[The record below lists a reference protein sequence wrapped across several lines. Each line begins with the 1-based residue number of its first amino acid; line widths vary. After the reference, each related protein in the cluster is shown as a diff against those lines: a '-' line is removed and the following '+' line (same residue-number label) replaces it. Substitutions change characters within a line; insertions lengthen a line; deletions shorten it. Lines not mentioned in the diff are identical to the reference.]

1 MTAVVP
7 SRRFASL
14 DLFRGLTV
22 FLMIVVNTAGPG
34 APAFTQLV
42 HAPWIGFTL
51 ADLVYPSFLF
61 AMGSSLAFARLGE
74 AAPGDFLVR
83 VVRRTLLIFLLGFL
97 MYWYP
102 FTGPIGET
110 RIPGVLQRIA
120 LCYLIAAPACRWLD
134 GRGLVLLS
142 IALLAAHG
150 AALVI
155 WSDAGQAF
163 TKMGNAGTKLDLW
176 LIGPSHLYRKDGGF
190 DPEGLLGTLSATVNV
205 IAGYLATRA
214 IRRGVAMPR
223 IAAIGALLIVAAL
236 ACAPMLPIA
245 KKLWTGSFVLLTV
258 GIDLLILAVLV
269 PLVERR
275 PDRAAAN
282 PIVRFFA
289 TYGRNPLL
297 IYLFSELLVMTLA
310 LLPGD
315 PYRWVGINIFQ
326 RIAPGAVGSLL
337 CAVAYALVCWLLGY
351 WLDRRKLIVKL

>member
-1 MTAVVP
+1 
-7 SRRFASL
+7 
-14 DLFRGLTV
+14 
-22 FLMIVVNTAGPG
+22 
-34 APAFTQLV
+34 
-42 HAPWIGFTL
+42 
-51 ADLVYPSFLF
+51 
-61 AMGSSLAFARLGE
+61 
-74 AAPGDFLVR
+74 
-83 VVRRTLLIFLLGFL
+83 
-97 MYWYP
+97 
-102 FTGPIGET
+102 
-110 RIPGVLQRIA
+110 
-120 LCYLIAAPACRWLD
+120 
-134 GRGLVLLS
+134 
-142 IALLAAHG
+142 
-150 AALVI
+150 
-155 WSDAGQAF
+155 
-163 TKMGNAGTKLDLW
+163 MGNAGTKLDLW

-258 GIDLLILAVLV
+258 GIDLLILVVLV

-275 PDRAAAN
+275 PDHR
-282 PIVRFFA
+282 VVKFFA